1 MNIDGGLYLDFLGE
15 NPHSAQRRH
24 VDSQKDSE
32 RKLFLNPE
40 MFLML
45 LSLAHDLADIN
56 SQLFLPAFHGVAG
69 VWEASAGAPGE
80 TSVKIFWRRD

>member
-15 NPHSAQRRH
+15 NPHSAQRRC

-32 RKLFLNPE
+32 RKLFFNPE

-45 LSLAHDLADIN
+45 LSLAHYLANIN
-56 SQLFLPAFHGVAG
+56 LQLFLPVFHCVVE

-80 TSVKIFWRRD
+80 TSVKMLRRID